1 MQQLGTL
8 PGVESAGGISRFPLG
23 TGYANGTYLKD
34 IGVEPLED
42 ISKLGPLFRDPAHTG
57 QAEFRVASAGYF
69 QAMGIPLVKG
79 RLFDERDVESSAH
92 VAVVSESMAAKAWP
106 GKDAIG
112 QHVQYGNM
120 DGDLRVFTIV
130 GVVGDIRERGLD
142 SQPRPTFYADYRQR
156 PRMTGDFT
164 LALHATRDAGSLT
177 APARAV
183 IQQLA
188 PDVAPRFRTVDQV
201 FALSVADRR
210 FNLYVL
216 VAFASAALLLA
227 MLGIY
232 GVLAYVVSQRTQEF
246 GVRMALG
253 ASRRD
258 VWRLVLR
265 QAAILVAAGVAV
277 GAGASWALTR
287 LMSSMLFGV
296 SPSDPL
302 TYAIVVAGLSVV
314 ALLACQLPALR
325 ATRVDPLIALRAE

>member
-1 MQQLGTL
+1 
-8 PGVESAGGISRFPLG
+8 
-23 TGYANGTYLKD
+23 
-34 IGVEPLED
+34 
-42 ISKLGPLFRDPAHTG
+42 
-57 QAEFRVASAGYF
+57 
-69 QAMGIPLVKG
+69 
-79 RLFDERDVESSAH
+79 
-92 VAVVSESMAAKAWP
+92 
-106 GKDAIG
+106 
-112 QHVQYGNM
+112 
-120 DGDLRVFTIV
+120 
-130 GVVGDIRERGLD
+130 
-142 SQPRPTFYADYRQR
+142 
-156 PRMTGDFT
+156 
-164 LALHATRDAGSLT
+164 
-177 APARAV
+177 
-183 IQQLA
+183 
-188 PDVAPRFRTVDQV
+188 
-201 FALSVADRR
+201 
-210 FNLYVL
+210 
-216 VAFASAALLLA
+216 

-253 ASRRD
+253 ARRRD